1 MRRRLA
7 RASRVAVTLA
17 ATAMLLAAIVTPLEV
32 GPQIALGGAVL
43 AVALVLRGRGG
54 PRVASLLTL
63 LSIAASSRYM
73 WWRVSST
80 IDFDSPLDWILGL
93 SLLAAELYAYAVLLL
108 GAFQTLHILD
118 RKPVPLPADRARWPT
133 IDVFVP
139 TYNEPLEVVR
149 PTLLAALALDWPPGK
164 LRVHLLDDGRRPAF
178 RELAARLKVNYVVRA
193 EHKHAKAGNLNHAL
207 SVTDGEL
214 IAIFDCDHVAARSFL
229 QLTVGWFVRDPKLGM
244 LQTPH
249 HFYNPDPIER
259 NLGQFRRVPNEG
271 ELFYGYLQSGND
283 FWNATFFCGSCAII
297 RRAALESVG
306 GIATGSL
313 TEDALT
319 SLKLQRLGW
328 RTAYLNVRQAAGLAT
343 DTLAAHIGQRVRW
356 AQGMTQILRLENP
369 LAGRGLSVGQRLCYL
384 NASFHFLYGLPRL
397 IFLLGPLA
405 YLVLGA
411 HICTAAP
418 LTLLAYLVPHLMHAM
433 IVDAHARRRFRYAF
447 WNNVYETVL
456 AIYILVPTLVALL
469 RPRAGVFR
477 VTDKGQIAAGGFDRR
492 IARPYL
498 VLLLLDLAGVTFALM
513 RLLLWDYYDPGTV
526 LLNLAWALFS
536 LFTLGAVL
544 AVACETRQLRRTH
557 RLPLQLGA
565 ALRTASGHVHVAG
578 TRDLSLGGACVSWGE
593 RAAPAPGEPVEL
605 CIFVDRDEHWLPARV
620 VAADG
625 ERLRL
630 AFDALSP
637 RQESGLVHLLFGRP
651 DAWIDWDRGRP
662 ADRPLASLATLVRK
676 SARGVRKAAAAERRV
691 MGGALCAVAALSLGF
706 LLSHTG
712 WRVQPV
718 VGRVTALVP
727 MLTERLQAAAEVR

>member
-1 MRRRLA
+1 MRRRLVRAA
-7 RASRVAVTLA
+7 RAAGVVAA
-17 ATAMLLAAIVTPLEV
+17 AAMLLVAVVTPLEV
-32 GPQIALGGAVL
+32 GPQLALGGAVL
-43 AVALVLRGRGG
+43 AVALLLRGRRG
-54 PRVASLLTL
+54 PRVASILTL
-63 LSIAASSRYM
+63 LSIAASSRYI

-80 IDFDSPLDWILGL
+80 LDFDAPIDWVLGL
-93 SLLAAELYAYAVLLL
+93 SLLGAELYAYVILLL
-108 GAFQTLHILD
+108 GAWQTLHILS
-118 RKPVPLPADRARWPT
+118 RKPVPLPADRRRWPT
-133 IDVFVP
+133 VDVFIP

-149 PTLLAALALDWPPGK
+149 PTLLAALALDWPRDK

-178 RELAARLKVNYVVRA
+178 RELAARLDVNYIVRA
-193 EHKHAKAGNLNHAL
+193 EHTHAKAGNLNHAL

-214 IAIFDCDHVAARSFL
+214 IAIFDCDHVVARSFL
-229 QLTVGWFVRDPKLGM
+229 QLTVGWFVRDDKLGM

-283 FWNATFFCGSCAII
+283 FWNATFFCGSCAVL
-297 RRAALESVG
+297 RRAALASVG
-306 GIATGSL
+306 GIATDSL

-356 AQGMTQILRLENP
+356 AQGMTQILRVENP
-369 LAGRGLSVGQRLCYL
+369 ITGRGLTVGQRLCYL

-405 YLVLGA
+405 YLVFGA

-418 LTLLAYLVPHLMHAM
+418 LTLLAYLVPHLLHAM

-456 AIYILVPTLVALL
+456 AIYILVPTLVALV

-477 VTDKGQIAAGGFDRR
+477 VTSKGELAEGGFDRR
-492 IARPYL
+492 TARPYL
-498 VLLLLDLAGVTFALM
+498 VLLLLDLAGVTFAFM
-513 RLLLWDYYDPGTV
+513 RLVLWDYYDPGTV

-536 LFTLGAVL
+536 VFTLGAVL

-557 RLPLQLGA
+557 RLPLTLPA
-565 ALRTASGHVHVAG
+565 ALRTASGHAHVAQ
-578 TRDLSLGGACVSWGE
+578 TRDLSLGGACLAWPDT
-593 RAAPAPGEPVEL
+593 AAVAAGDAVEL
-605 CIFVDRDEHWLPARV
+605 ALFVGYDECWLPARV
-620 VAADG
+620 VGRDG

-630 AFDALSP
+630 AFAALSP
-637 RQESGLVHLLFGRP
+637 RQESALVQLLFGRP

-662 ADRPLASLATLVRK
+662 ADRPLASLATLAKK
-676 SARGVRKAAAAERRV
+676 SARGFKQAAAAERRV
-691 MGGALCAVAALSLGF
+691 IGGALAAVAALAFAF

-718 VGRVTALVP
+718 VGRVAALVP
-727 MLTERLQAAAEVR
+727 MMTERLHAAAEVR